1 LQIFKLLEKIGEGSN
16 GDVYKALHKQ
26 TKRLIAIKQL
36 PFRSSSVSQTVN
48 QIKVMKTLNNI
59 NTLKYYGCY
68 KQEKTLWITME
79 YCDGGSVKDLLE
91 EYQKKNED
99 EENKIFLSEE
109 LIGCISRQVLNGLN
123 YLHSNNKI
131 HRDIKAGN
139 ILLNTR
145 GEAKISDFGI
155 SAQISDEKRTTQ
167 LGTSFWMAPECIT
180 GTGYDTKAD
189 IWSFGITLI
198 EMAEGYP
205 PLFDEKTNQVPNR
218 IVQDPPPR
226 LQNPDSWSKPFLD
239 FVMRCLTK
247 KPENRPTA
255 SQLLDHHFIVNS
267 SVDALLPIMESK
279 ISKKKNLHLR
289 RMAR

>member
-1 LQIFKLLEKIGEGSN
+1 
-16 GDVYKALHKQ
+16 
-26 TKRLIAIKQL
+26 
-36 PFRSSSVSQTVN
+36 
-48 QIKVMKTLNNI
+48 
-59 NTLKYYGCY
+59 
-68 KQEKTLWITME
+68 
-79 YCDGGSVKDLLE
+79 
-91 EYQKKNED
+91 
-99 EENKIFLSEE
+99 
-109 LIGCISRQVLNGLN
+109 
-123 YLHSNNKI
+123 
-131 HRDIKAGN
+131 
-139 ILLNTR
+139 
-145 GEAKISDFGI
+145 
-155 SAQISDEKRTTQ
+155 
-167 LGTSFWMAPECIT
+167 MAPECIT

-279 ISKKKNLHLR
+279 ISKKKKFTFEEDGEVDLYLEDGSSHKVLIASHNTCEDLIRKGIEILGNKKNIEDYCIFLVIDEEGTPLQEEKLDIYDLPWNILKDHKTIIQKRNKKQKKNTQVRDIKLKLVMR
-289 RMAR
+289 SIS